1 VSATDP
7 TSRSKSASSRV
18 WFTVAAIAALVAL
31 TAGVLQWLAYQRE
44 LKNAAQAYRFNHVEV
59 VLTQPPFDGISTQ
72 IEGNRWLPDGPSD
85 IVKDPESIALYDT
98 ITFELHPLA
107 TGSDCSSS
115 NVVAYEVLVDAPGFT
130 VDRLG
135 DAVRTRNMLLAAAC
149 SLSAKEPPPPEPWR
163 WNVMAVQPG
172 NHVVTLLMEALDKN
186 ESVID
191 SREVDIPVFV
201 PTPPQTLASD
211 IGLISV
217 VVTILTAMIGLW
229 ERFRPKSTAY

>member
-1 VSATDP
+1 
-7 TSRSKSASSRV
+7 
-18 WFTVAAIAALVAL
+18 
-31 TAGVLQWLAYQRE
+31 
-44 LKNAAQAYRFNHVEV
+44 
-59 VLTQPPFDGISTQ
+59 
-72 IEGNRWLPDGPSD
+72 
-85 IVKDPESIALYDT
+85 
-98 ITFELHPLA
+98 
-107 TGSDCSSS
+107 
-115 NVVAYEVLVDAPGFT
+115 
-130 VDRLG
+130 
-135 DAVRTRNMLLAAAC
+135 
-149 SLSAKEPPPPEPWR
+149 
-163 WNVMAVQPG
+163 MAVQPG